1 MDGQGQLA
9 AQHDSPPANGT
20 LPTSLWVSGE
30 IIIDDHTVRLPSD
43 IEVGTHTLQ
52 VGIYNPATGG
62 RLPVSTGDAVSDGAL
77 RLTHI
82 EVTP

>member
-1 MDGQGQLA
+1 
-9 AQHDSPPANGT
+9 
-20 LPTSLWVSGE
+20 
-30 IIIDDHTVRLPSD
+30 
-43 IEVGTHTLQ
+43 VGTYTLQ